1 MRGILLLLS
10 VFSCGIRQRFIV
22 CALWYAYALIGRHAQ
37 IGSFF
42 SLIHLSVC
50 ASYSIAVAKILDTSA
65 LANNATSLWLLN
77 RNCLWCRTIRSVVFA
92 QFSCLG

>member
-22 CALWYAYALIGRHAQ
+22 CAVWYADALIGRHAQ

-42 SLIHLSVC
+42 SLIHLKPDGSVC
-50 ASYSIAVAKILDTSA
+50 ACYSIAVAEILGTSA
-65 LANNATSLWLLN
+65 LANATS
-77 RNCLWCRTIRSVVFA
+77 
-92 QFSCLG
+92 